1 MESAPSKTNPTN
13 QITPCEFAVIDRA
26 VCGGNGI
33 AMPTGTCCVEC
44 HEFFNGIAVSYRSPG
59 EGRFNA
65 AFCDGQ
71 SRD

>member
-1 MESAPSKTNPTN
+1 MESAPSKANPIS
-13 QITPCEFAVIDRA
+13 QITPCAFAQIDRA

-33 AMPTGTCCVEC
+33 SMPHSDRCVEC

-59 EGRFNA
+59 EGRFNFS
-65 AFCDGQ
+65 FCDGQ